1 MNNFTIKAQEAL
13 AGAQRSAAEHAHN
26 VLDVL
31 HLLGALL
38 SQGDGI
44 VPTILKKIGIQPDV
58 IVRQVREGL
67 KMLPTSTSGGM
78 LQLLLSDELKH
89 VLDRAQRQATE
100 LGDDYVSTEHFLL
113 ALINVPSRAREILR
127 KEGVTTEAMFA
138 ALKDVRGTQHSSDP
152 DAESKYQALEKY
164 AVNVTKKAREEKL
177 DPVIG
182 RDAEIRRVMHILS
195 RRTKNNPV
203 LLGEP
208 GVGKTAIVEG
218 LAQRIVAGDV
228 QESLRD
234 KEIIALDMG
243 ALLAGAKFRGEFE
256 DRLKAVLREVASS
269 AGKIILF
276 LDELHTIVGAGA
288 GEGSLD
294 ASNML
299 KPALARG
306 ELHAIGATT
315 LKEYQKYIEKDAAL
329 ERRFQPLM
337 VEEPTEE
344 DTIAILRGIKEKYEV
359 FHGVHITDAALVA
372 ATELSQRYITDRF
385 LPDKAIDCVDEAT
398 SSLRMEID
406 SRPEELDTMRRRIIQ
421 LEIEREALKK
431 EHDNVSR
438 GRLEKIESELAN
450 LKERSRAFELRW
462 QNEKEHITKLRTAR
476 SDIERLRGEAE
487 QEERKGNLERVAEIR
502 YGAIPELEKII
513 AKNEKTLQKIG
524 AEKRILKEEVT
535 EEDIAQVV
543 ARWTGIPVGRLLEG
557 EGERL
562 ARLEQELGK
571 RVVGQEKAV
580 VAVANALRRSRAGI
594 GEPHRPIGSFIF
606 LGPTGVGKTELARAL
621 AWTLF
626 NDENAMIRLDM
637 SEYMER
643 HAVARMIGSPPGY
656 VGYEEGGQLTERVR
670 RRPYAVMLFDE
681 VEKAHPEVLN
691 ILLQILDDGRLTDAK
706 GRTINFANTIVVM
719 TSNIASD
726 LILEM
731 HTTGGSIGFEGSRA
745 AKSKEHQVEERV
757 LQQLRSAFKP
767 EFLNRV
773 DDVIMFQSLTLQQL
787 RTIVRLQI
795 ARITERLEREKKL
808 LLNVSDTAIELLAKQ
823 GYDPQYGARP
833 LKRLLQNQL
842 LNAIALMIVG
852 GRLPAGKKVMVDAR
866 RGSITIQA
874 TS

>member
-13 AGAQRSAAEHAHN
+13 AGAQRSAAEQSHG
-26 VLDVL
+26 VLDAL

-38 SQGDGI
+38 TQDDGI
-44 VPTILKKIGIQPDV
+44 VRTILKKLGVQPDLL
-58 IVRQVREGL
+58 IEQVHAAL
-67 KMLPTSTSGGM
+67 KTLPTSAGGGM
-78 LQLLLSDELKH
+78 LQLLLSDELKR
-89 VLDRAQRQATE
+89 VLDRAQKQATE
-100 LGDDYVSTEHFLL
+100 LGDDYISTDHLLL
-113 ALINVPSRAREILR
+113 ALISIPSQAQGVLR
-127 KEGVTTEAMFA
+127 KEGVTSDAVFT
-138 ALKDVRGTQHSSDP
+138 ALKDVRGTQQSSDP
-152 DAESKYQALEKY
+152 DAESKYRALEKY
-164 AVNVTKKAREEKL
+164 AINLTKKAREEKL

-182 RDAEIRRVMHILS
+182 RDGEIRRVMHILS

-218 LAQRIVAGDV
+218 LAQRIIAGDV

-234 KEIIALDMG
+234 KEILALDMG

-256 DRLKAVLREVASS
+256 DRLKAVLREVTAS
-269 AGKIILF
+269 AGNIILF

-288 GEGSLD
+288 GEGGLD

-337 VEEPTEE
+337 VEEPSEE

-359 FHGVHITDAALVA
+359 FHGVHITDGALVA
-372 ATELSQRYITDRF
+372 ATELSQRYIADRF
-385 LPDKAIDCVDEAT
+385 LPDKAIDCIDEAT

-406 SRPEELDTMRRRIIQ
+406 SRPEELDSKRRRIIQ

-431 EHDNVSR
+431 DNDDDAQR
-438 GRLEKIESELAN
+438 RLEKIEAELAN
-450 LKERSRAFELRW
+450 LKEWSREFELRW
-462 QNEKEHITKLRTAR
+462 QNEKGRITKLRSAR
-476 SDIERLRGEAE
+476 TDIERLRGEAE
-487 QEERKGNLERVAEIR
+487 QAERKGNLERVAEIR
-502 YGAIPELEKII
+502 YGIIPELEKTI

-524 AEKRILKEEVT
+524 TKKRILKEEVT

-562 ARLEQELGK
+562 AKLEQELAR
-571 RVVGQEKAV
+571 RVVGQEEAFT
-580 VAVANALRRSRAGI
+580 AVANALRRSRTGI

-621 AWTLF
+621 ALTLF
-626 NDENAMIRLDM
+626 TDENAIIRLDM

-643 HAVARMIGSPPGY
+643 HTVARMIGSPPGY

-670 RRPYAVMLFDE
+670 RRPYAVLLFDE
-681 VEKAHPEVLN
+681 IEKAHPDVFN
-691 ILLQILDDGRLTDAK
+691 VLLQILDDGRLTDAK
-706 GRTINFANTIVVM
+706 GRTVSFSNTVVIL

-731 HTTGGSIGFEGSRA
+731 HTTGGSIGFEGSRDTN
-745 AKSKEHQVEERV
+745 SKERQIEGRV
-757 LQQLRSAFKP
+757 LQELRRTFKP

-773 DDVIMFQSLTLQQL
+773 DDIIMFHSLSQQDL
-787 RTIVRLQI
+787 RAIVRLQI
-795 ARITERLEREKKL
+795 ARIAERLEREKKL
-808 LLNVSDTAIELLAKQ
+808 LLTISDAAVELLAKQ

-842 LNAIALMIVG
+842 LNNIALMIVHG
-852 GRLPAGKKVMVDAR
+852 SLSAGNAVKVDVQ
-866 RGSITIQA
+866 RGSITIKA